1 MLVSISFLL
10 KSFVITLKIV
20 LFSEIIIYES
30 LDIVIKLVV
39 VLKKF
44 IKLWKNKDNSIKLSK

>member
-44 IKLWKNKDNSIKLSK
+44 IKL